1 MSGWHILQG
10 SSTLR
15 QTFEGTFPTIYLL
28 IALRDLWASARAS
41 LLIVK
46 HLSII
51 SKLLSWSLVV
61 SSVRHLSEDAFSRMW
76 HVSSTKPLEEQKPVI
91 VTILRQSWR
100 HSNCLISFGCPSDS
114 ARIESC
120 LKPSCFNCTIY
131 INYCSYWRVTDTKVF
146 HTLLAIATFRGTY
159 IFFFII
165 YIVLPMY

>member
-1 MSGWHILQG
+1 MSGWHSLQG

-15 QTFEGTFPTIYLL
+15 QTFEGTFPIIYLL
-28 IALRDLWASARAS
+28 IASRDLWASARAS

-46 HLSII
+46 HLWII
-51 SKLLSWSLVV
+51 AKFLSSSRVV
-61 SSVRHLSEDAFSRMW
+61 SNVRHFSEDAFSRMW
-76 HVSSTKPLEEQKPVI
+76 LVSSTKPLEEQKPVI
-91 VTILRQSWR
+91 LTFLRQSCR

-146 HTLLAIATFRGTY
+146 HTLLAIATFRGICFLLY
-159 IFFFII
+159 